1 MADCIGVKYIRGQ
14 LCWNHGQRAIQ
25 EQALTKIT
33 EAAGIGHPSSSTSGN
48 SRLADP
54 GMPQKAHLNSVGSS
68 SSVYSLSEKY
78 TLLILQFACICI
90 RSVSM

>member
-1 MADCIGVKYIRGQ
+1 MRCSCKAA
-14 LCWNHGQRAIQ
+14 WNAY
-25 EQALTKIT
+25 
-33 EAAGIGHPSSSTSGN
+33 
-48 SRLADP
+48 
-54 GMPQKAHLNSVGSS
+54 LNSVGNS